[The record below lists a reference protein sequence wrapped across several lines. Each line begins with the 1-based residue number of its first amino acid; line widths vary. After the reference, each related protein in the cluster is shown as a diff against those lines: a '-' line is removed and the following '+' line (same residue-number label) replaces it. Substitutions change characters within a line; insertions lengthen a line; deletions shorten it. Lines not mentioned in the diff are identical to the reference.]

1 MKSIATTLLA
11 AFALLAINTGCER
24 HPASETVPGYAAKME
39 KKQAEAGEKAAHS
52 ESADPQAPAYFPAK
66 N

>member
-39 KKQAEAGEKAAHS
+39 KKQAEAGEKATHS
-52 ESADPQAPAYFPAK
+52 EASDPQAPAYFPAK